1 MRGDIREM
9 FLIPK
14 ETFFSCMKNSSKHQ
28 QDRVNDVNVEQ
39 LNVSCGPLFAGIKTG
54 VRPQEFKKPDGD
66 KKSQPDFNDQ
76 QSVESQIA
84 PTVKKKNITQPLINN
99 VKKEK
104 IVTISEKPGR
114 KAELVSAK
122 NSRRSIDPMSG
133 QLIEAPSGEK
143 RAKPDRKL
151 QNTGINNNI
160 QSAEKTVLQQIM
172 AQYENKKRRNST
184 PVVADLT
191 ADEKKQTYDPPKSL
205 LFSPPSLRPEPR
217 FSSDFAQSLK
227 RQQRENPEIR
237 LNSTTLPASDDEID
251 SLPGASGDN
260 EVFEAETKKLPNKT
274 AEKSVEDEIRGI
286 NPKNMF
292 KNIFPLYQKGDNS
305 SAEEQIN
312 KSIEKT
318 LRTKNDQEK
327 KEIERS
333 RSKTSSPMRVS
344 TLASRYE
351 TSAMHIPQANTS
363 NLANSRKKY
372 VHLGSLGVSQFY
384 ADKEKSKKSGAR
396 QARTRS
402 ETNMEKHLK
411 RREKIAKGIDIPNQD
426 TPKRVRYEHQL

>member
-1 MRGDIREM
+1 MTQILIDFPFPSFFYVRLFHIRLFSRKPEH
-9 FLIPK
+9 
-14 ETFFSCMKNSSKHQ
+14 FSCAA
-28 QDRVNDVNVEQ
+28 E
-39 LNVSCGPLFAGIKTG
+39 
-54 VRPQEFKKPDGD
+54 
-66 KKSQPDFNDQ
+66 
-76 QSVESQIA
+76 
-84 PTVKKKNITQPLINN
+84 KKNECTQ
-99 VKKEK
+99 
-104 IVTISEKPGR
+104 
-114 KAELVSAK
+114 
-122 NSRRSIDPMSG
+122 
-133 QLIEAPSGEK
+133 
-143 RAKPDRKL
+143 
-151 QNTGINNNI
+151 
-160 QSAEKTVLQQIM
+160 
-172 AQYENKKRRNST
+172 
-184 PVVADLT
+184 
-191 ADEKKQTYDPPKSL
+191 
-205 LFSPPSLRPEPR
+205 
-217 FSSDFAQSLK
+217 
-227 RQQRENPEIR
+227 
-237 LNSTTLPASDDEID
+237 
-251 SLPGASGDN
+251 
-260 EVFEAETKKLPNKT
+260 NKT
-274 AEKSVEDEIRGI
+274 LLSV
-286 NPKNMF
+286 

-327 KEIERS
+327 KETERS